1 MAAQKPL
8 IDWQRSSGTTERS
21 VVSGISQTRAV
32 NTAAKEQQR
41 SERLTRAI
49 FIVPAVIYLM
59 LMSIFPFV
67 YSLYL
72 SFFQAKLTRM
82 HNKFYI
88 GLDNYK
94 QLFADQ
100 VFLAALKNTFV
111 LTTSSIIIEVILA
124 FACAKVFLALK
135 DQRAGFFLR
144 SMSILPMMITP
155 LCVALIFSYILN
167 PTLGIFNYILSGFG
181 IEPISWFGNP
191 NLALWSIV
199 AINVWQWTPFMMLL
213 MLAGLV
219 SIPTSLYE
227 AASLE
232 KARWWHV
239 ARYIELPAIK
249 DVILIGII
257 LRVIDNLKLF
267 DLVYITTRGGPGD
280 STELLTFFAYRQN
293 FAFFNVGYGSAAAV
307 VILLIS
313 IIVTTVAVTFLRRM
327 QNA

>member
-1 MAAQKPL
+1 MSEAATK
-8 IDWQRSSGTTERS
+8 TEKIKRKGS
-21 VVSGISQTRAV
+21 LTRD
-32 NTAAKEQQR
+32 
-41 SERLTRAI
+41 ERLVRAA
-49 FIVPAVIYLM
+49 FIAPAVVYLM
-59 LMSIFPFV
+59 FMSIFPFIYSV
-67 YSLYL
+67 YLSLY
-72 SFFQAKLTRM
+72 QAKLTRL
-82 HNKFYI
+82 HKKFFV
-88 GLDNYK
+88 GFENYVN
-94 QLFADQ
+94 LFKDE
-100 VFLAALKNTFV
+100 VFLASLKNTFV
-111 LTTSSIIIEVILA
+111 LTTTSIVFEVILA
-124 FACAKVFLALK
+124 FACAKVFLSLK
-135 DQRAGFFLR
+135 EQKAGYFLR

-167 PTLGIFNYILSGFG
+167 PTLGILNYILSGVG
-181 IEPISWFGNP
+181 VEPISWFANP
-191 NLALWSIV
+191 NLALWSII

-219 SIPTSLYE
+219 SIPSSLYE

-239 ARYIELPAIK
+239 ARWIELPAIK

-280 STELLTFFAYRQN
+280 NTELLTYFTYRQD

-307 VILLIS
+307 IILVIS
-313 IIVTTVAVTFLRRM
+313 IFVTTIAVSFLRKM

>member
-1 MAAQKPL
+1 MSEAATK
-8 IDWQRSSGTTERS
+8 TEKIKRKGS
-21 VVSGISQTRAV
+21 LTRD
-32 NTAAKEQQR
+32 
-41 SERLTRAI
+41 ERLVRAA
-49 FIVPAVIYLM
+49 FIAPAVVYLM
-59 LMSIFPFV
+59 FMSIFPFI
-67 YSLYL
+67 YSVYL
-72 SFFQAKLTRM
+72 SFYQAKLTRL
-82 HNKFYI
+82 HKKFFV
-88 GLDNYK
+88 GFENYVN
-94 QLFADQ
+94 LFKDE
-100 VFLAALKNTFV
+100 VFLASLKNTFV
-111 LTTSSIIIEVILA
+111 LTTTSIVFEVILA
-124 FACAKVFLALK
+124 FACAKVFLSLK
-135 DQRAGFFLR
+135 EQKTGYFLR

-167 PTLGIFNYILSGFG
+167 PTLGILNYILSGVG
-181 IEPISWFGNP
+181 VEPISWFANP
-191 NLALWSIV
+191 NLALWSII

-219 SIPTSLYE
+219 SIPSSLYE

-239 ARYIELPAIK
+239 ARWIELPAIK

-280 STELLTFFAYRQN
+280 NTELLTYFTYRQD

-307 VILLIS
+307 IILVIS
-313 IIVTTVAVTFLRRM
+313 IFVTTIAVSFLRKM

>member
-1 MAAQKPL
+1 MSEAATK
-8 IDWQRSSGTTERS
+8 TEKIKRKGS
-21 VVSGISQTRAV
+21 LTRD
-32 NTAAKEQQR
+32 
-41 SERLTRAI
+41 ERLVRAA
-49 FIVPAVIYLM
+49 FIAPAVVYLM
-59 LMSIFPFV
+59 FMSIFPFIYSV
-67 YSLYL
+67 YLSLY
-72 SFFQAKLTRM
+72 QAKLTRL
-82 HNKFYI
+82 HKKFFV
-88 GLDNYK
+88 GFENYVN
-94 QLFADQ
+94 LFKDE
-100 VFLAALKNTFV
+100 VFLASLKNTFV
-111 LTTSSIIIEVILA
+111 LKTTSIVFEVILA
-124 FACAKVFLALK
+124 FACAKVFLSLK
-135 DQRAGFFLR
+135 EQKTGYFLR

-167 PTLGIFNYILSGFG
+167 PTLGILNYILSGVG
-181 IEPISWFGNP
+181 VEPISWFANP
-191 NLALWSIV
+191 NLALWSII

-219 SIPTSLYE
+219 SIPSSLYE

-239 ARYIELPAIK
+239 ARWIELPAIK

-280 STELLTFFAYRQN
+280 NTELLTYFTYRQD

-307 VILLIS
+307 IILVIS
-313 IIVTTVAVTFLRRM
+313 IFVTTIAVSFLRKM

>member
-1 MAAQKPL
+1 MRYVS
-8 IDWQRSSGTTERS
+8 DTT
-21 VVSGISQTRAV
+21 VQNQMQTR
-32 NTAAKEQQR
+32 TR
-41 SERLTRAI
+41 GHRGSERLVRAA
-49 FIVPAVIYLM
+49 FIVPAVVYLM

-67 YSLYL
+67 YSVYL
-72 SFFQAKLTRM
+72 SFYQAKLTRL
-82 HNKFYI
+82 HRKFFI
-88 GLDNYK
+88 GWDNYK
-94 QLFADQ
+94 QLFADE
-100 VFLAALKNTFV
+100 VFLAAIKNTFV
-111 LTTSSIIIEVILA
+111 LTTASIVLEVILA
-124 FACAKVFLALK
+124 FACAKVFLSLK
-135 DQRAGFFLR
+135 EQRAGYFLR
-144 SMSILPMMITP
+144 SISILPMMITP
-155 LCVALIFSYILN
+155 LCVALIFSYIMN
-167 PTLGIFNYILSGFG
+167 PTLGILNYILSGIG
-181 IEPISWFGNP
+181 VEPISWFGNP
-191 NLALWSIV
+191 NLALWSII

-239 ARYIELPAIK
+239 ARWIELPAIK

-280 STELLTFFAYRQN
+280 STELLTFFAYRQD

-307 VILLIS
+307 IILIIS
-313 IIVTTVAVTFLRRM
+313 IIVTTIAVSFLRRM

>member
-1 MAAQKPL
+1 MSEAATK
-8 IDWQRSSGTTERS
+8 TEKIKRKGS
-21 VVSGISQTRAV
+21 LTRD
-32 NTAAKEQQR
+32 
-41 SERLTRAI
+41 ERLVRAA
-49 FIVPAVIYLM
+49 FIAPAEVYLM
-59 LMSIFPFV
+59 FMSIFPFIYSV
-67 YSLYL
+67 YLSLY
-72 SFFQAKLTRM
+72 QAKLTRL
-82 HNKFYI
+82 HKKFFV
-88 GLDNYK
+88 GFENYVN
-94 QLFADQ
+94 LFKDE
-100 VFLAALKNTFV
+100 VFLASLKNTFV
-111 LTTSSIIIEVILA
+111 LTTTSIVFEVILA
-124 FACAKVFLALK
+124 FACAKVFLSLK
-135 DQRAGFFLR
+135 EQKTGYFLR

-167 PTLGIFNYILSGFG
+167 PTLGILNYILSGVG
-181 IEPISWFGNP
+181 VEPISWFANP
-191 NLALWSIV
+191 NLALWSII

-219 SIPTSLYE
+219 SIPSSLYE

-239 ARYIELPAIK
+239 ARWIELPAIK

-280 STELLTFFAYRQN
+280 NTELLTYFTYRQD

-307 VILLIS
+307 IILVIS
-313 IIVTTVAVTFLRRM
+313 IFVTTIAVSFLRKM

>member
-1 MAAQKPL
+1 MHMSNQIIWVKAVADVAPKNEK
-8 IDWQRSSGTTERS
+8 RTKSGT
-21 VVSGISQTRAV
+21 
-32 NTAAKEQQR
+32 
-41 SERLTRAI
+41 LTRDERFVRAA

-59 LMSIFPFV
+59 FMSIFPFV
-67 YSLYL
+67 YSVYL
-72 SFFQAKLTRM
+72 SFFQAKLTRL
-82 HNKFYI
+82 HKKFYI
-88 GLDNYK
+88 GFDNYK
-94 QLFADQ
+94 QLFSDE
-100 VFLAALKNTFV
+100 VFLAAMKNTFV
-111 LTTSSIIIEVILA
+111 LTTASIILELVLA
-124 FACAKVFLALK
+124 FACAKVFLALRE
-135 DQRAGFFLR
+135 QRAGFFLR

-181 IEPISWFGNP
+181 VEPISWFGNP
-191 NLALWSIV
+191 NLALWSII

-239 ARYIELPAIK
+239 ARWIELPAIK
-249 DVILIGII
+249 DVILIGLI

-280 STELLTFFAYRQN
+280 STELLTFFTYRQD

-307 VILLIS
+307 IILIIS
-313 IIVTTVAVTFLRRM
+313 IIVTTIAVSFLRRM

>member
-1 MAAQKPL
+1 MSEAATK
-8 IDWQRSSGTTERS
+8 TEKIKRKGS
-21 VVSGISQTRAV
+21 LTRD
-32 NTAAKEQQR
+32 
-41 SERLTRAI
+41 ERLVRAA
-49 FIVPAVIYLM
+49 FIAPAVVYLM
-59 LMSIFPFV
+59 FMSIFPFIYSV
-67 YSLYL
+67 YLSLY
-72 SFFQAKLTRM
+72 QAKLTRL
-82 HNKFYI
+82 HRKFFV
-88 GLDNYK
+88 GFENYVN
-94 QLFADQ
+94 LFKDE
-100 VFLAALKNTFV
+100 VFLASLKNTFV
-111 LTTSSIIIEVILA
+111 LTTTSIVFEVILA
-124 FACAKVFLALK
+124 FACAKVFLSLK
-135 DQRAGFFLR
+135 EQKAGYFLR

-167 PTLGIFNYILSGFG
+167 PTLGILNYILSGVG
-181 IEPISWFGNP
+181 VEPISWFANP
-191 NLALWSIV
+191 NLALWSII

-219 SIPTSLYE
+219 SIPSSLYE

-239 ARYIELPAIK
+239 ARWIELPAIK

-280 STELLTFFAYRQN
+280 NTELLTYFTYRQD

-307 VILLIS
+307 IILVIS
-313 IIVTTVAVTFLRRM
+313 IFVTTIAVSFLRKM

>member
-1 MAAQKPL
+1 VSEAATK
-8 IDWQRSSGTTERS
+8 TEKIKRKGS
-21 VVSGISQTRAV
+21 LTRD
-32 NTAAKEQQR
+32 
-41 SERLTRAI
+41 ERLVRAA
-49 FIVPAVIYLM
+49 FIAPAVVYLM
-59 LMSIFPFV
+59 FMSIFPFIYSV
-67 YSLYL
+67 YLSLY
-72 SFFQAKLTRM
+72 QAKLTRL
-82 HNKFYI
+82 HKKFFV
-88 GLDNYK
+88 GFENYVN
-94 QLFADQ
+94 LFKDE
-100 VFLAALKNTFV
+100 VFLASLKNTFV
-111 LTTSSIIIEVILA
+111 LTTTSIVFEVILA
-124 FACAKVFLALK
+124 FACAKVFLSLK
-135 DQRAGFFLR
+135 EQKTGYFLR

-167 PTLGIFNYILSGFG
+167 PTLGILNYILSGVG
-181 IEPISWFGNP
+181 VEPISWFANP
-191 NLALWSIV
+191 NLALWSII

-219 SIPTSLYE
+219 SIPSSLYE

-239 ARYIELPAIK
+239 ARWIELPAIK

-280 STELLTFFAYRQN
+280 NTELLTYFTYRQD

-307 VILLIS
+307 IILVIS
-313 IIVTTVAVTFLRRM
+313 IFVTTIAVSFLRKM

>member
-1 MAAQKPL
+1 MSEAATK
-8 IDWQRSSGTTERS
+8 TEKIKRKGS
-21 VVSGISQTRAV
+21 LTRD
-32 NTAAKEQQR
+32 
-41 SERLTRAI
+41 ERLVRAA
-49 FIVPAVIYLM
+49 FIAPAVVYLM
-59 LMSIFPFV
+59 FMSIFQFIYSV
-67 YSLYL
+67 YLSLY
-72 SFFQAKLTRM
+72 QAKLTRL
-82 HNKFYI
+82 HKKFFV
-88 GLDNYK
+88 GFENYVN
-94 QLFADQ
+94 LFKDE
-100 VFLAALKNTFV
+100 VFLASLKNTFV
-111 LTTSSIIIEVILA
+111 LTTTSIVFEVILA
-124 FACAKVFLALK
+124 FACAKVFLSLK
-135 DQRAGFFLR
+135 EQKTGYFLR

-167 PTLGIFNYILSGFG
+167 PTLGILNYILSGVG
-181 IEPISWFGNP
+181 VEPISWFANP
-191 NLALWSIV
+191 NLALWSII

-219 SIPTSLYE
+219 SIPSSLYE

-239 ARYIELPAIK
+239 ARWIELPAIK

-280 STELLTFFAYRQN
+280 NTELLTYFTYRQD

-307 VILLIS
+307 IILVIS
-313 IIVTTVAVTFLRRM
+313 IFVTTIAVSFLRKM

>member
-1 MAAQKPL
+1 MSEAATK
-8 IDWQRSSGTTERS
+8 TEKIKRKGS
-21 VVSGISQTRAV
+21 LTRD
-32 NTAAKEQQR
+32 
-41 SERLTRAI
+41 ERLVRAA
-49 FIVPAVIYLM
+49 FIAPAVVYLM
-59 LMSIFPFV
+59 FMSIFPFIYSV
-67 YSLYL
+67 YLSLY
-72 SFFQAKLTRM
+72 QAKLTRL
-82 HNKFYI
+82 HKKFFV
-88 GLDNYK
+88 GFENYVN
-94 QLFADQ
+94 LFKDE
-100 VFLAALKNTFV
+100 VFLASLKNTFV
-111 LTTSSIIIEVILA
+111 LTTRSIVFEVILA
-124 FACAKVFLALK
+124 FACAKVFLSLK
-135 DQRAGFFLR
+135 EQKTGYFLR

-167 PTLGIFNYILSGFG
+167 PTLGILNYILSGVG
-181 IEPISWFGNP
+181 VEPISWFANP
-191 NLALWSIV
+191 NLALWSII

-219 SIPTSLYE
+219 SIPSSLYE

-239 ARYIELPAIK
+239 ARWIELPAIK

-280 STELLTFFAYRQN
+280 NTELLTYFTYRQD

-307 VILLIS
+307 IILVIS
-313 IIVTTVAVTFLRRM
+313 IFVTTIAVSFLRKM

>member
-1 MAAQKPL
+1 MSEAATK
-8 IDWQRSSGTTERS
+8 TEKIKRKGS
-21 VVSGISQTRAV
+21 LTRD
-32 NTAAKEQQR
+32 
-41 SERLTRAI
+41 ERLVRAA
-49 FIVPAVIYLM
+49 FIAPAVVYLM
-59 LMSIFPFV
+59 FMSIFPFIYSV
-67 YSLYL
+67 YLSLY
-72 SFFQAKLTRM
+72 QAKLTRL
-82 HNKFYI
+82 HKKFFV
-88 GLDNYK
+88 GFENYVN
-94 QLFADQ
+94 LFKDE
-100 VFLAALKNTFV
+100 VFLASLKNTFV
-111 LTTSSIIIEVILA
+111 LTTTSIVFEVILA
-124 FACAKVFLALK
+124 FACAKVFLSLK
-135 DQRAGFFLR
+135 EQKTGYFLR

-167 PTLGIFNYILSGFG
+167 PTLGILNYILSGVG
-181 IEPISWFGNP
+181 VEPISWFANP
-191 NLALWSIV
+191 NLALWSII

-219 SIPTSLYE
+219 SIPSSLYE

-239 ARYIELPAIK
+239 ARWIELPAIK

-280 STELLTFFAYRQN
+280 NTELLTYFTYRQD

-307 VILLIS
+307 IILVIS
-313 IIVTTVAVTFLRRM
+313 IFVTTIAVSFLRKM

>member
-1 MAAQKPL
+1 MSEAATK
-8 IDWQRSSGTTERS
+8 TEKIKRKGS
-21 VVSGISQTRAV
+21 LTRD
-32 NTAAKEQQR
+32 
-41 SERLTRAI
+41 ERLVRAA
-49 FIVPAVIYLM
+49 FIAPAVVYLM
-59 LMSIFPFV
+59 FMSIFPFIYSV
-67 YSLYL
+67 YLSLY
-72 SFFQAKLTRM
+72 QAKLTRL
-82 HNKFYI
+82 HKKFFV
-88 GLDNYK
+88 GFENYVN
-94 QLFADQ
+94 LFKDE
-100 VFLAALKNTFV
+100 VFLASLKNTFV
-111 LTTSSIIIEVILA
+111 LTTTSIVFEVILA
-124 FACAKVFLALK
+124 FACAKVFLSLK
-135 DQRAGFFLR
+135 EQKTGYFLR

-167 PTLGIFNYILSGFG
+167 PTLGILNYIRSGVG
-181 IEPISWFGNP
+181 VEPISWFANP
-191 NLALWSIV
+191 NLALWSII

-219 SIPTSLYE
+219 SIPSSLYE

-239 ARYIELPAIK
+239 ARWIELPAIK

-280 STELLTFFAYRQN
+280 NTELLTYFTYRQD

-307 VILLIS
+307 IILVIS
-313 IIVTTVAVTFLRRM
+313 IFVTTIAVSFLRKM

>member
-1 MAAQKPL
+1 MSEAATK
-8 IDWQRSSGTTERS
+8 TEKIKRKGS
-21 VVSGISQTRAV
+21 LTRD
-32 NTAAKEQQR
+32 
-41 SERLTRAI
+41 ERLVRAA
-49 FIVPAVIYLM
+49 FIAPAVVYLM
-59 LMSIFPFV
+59 FMSIFPFIYSV
-67 YSLYL
+67 YLSLY
-72 SFFQAKLTRM
+72 QAKLTRL
-82 HNKFYI
+82 HKKFFVWFE
-88 GLDNYK
+88 NYVN
-94 QLFADQ
+94 LFKDE
-100 VFLAALKNTFV
+100 VFLASLKNTFV
-111 LTTSSIIIEVILA
+111 LTTTSIVFEVILA
-124 FACAKVFLALK
+124 FACAKVFLSLK
-135 DQRAGFFLR
+135 EQKTGYFLR

-167 PTLGIFNYILSGFG
+167 PTLGILNYILSGVG
-181 IEPISWFGNP
+181 VEPISWFANP
-191 NLALWSIV
+191 NLALWSII

-219 SIPTSLYE
+219 SIPSSLYE

-239 ARYIELPAIK
+239 ARWIELPAIK

-280 STELLTFFAYRQN
+280 NTELLTYFTYRQD

-307 VILLIS
+307 IILVIS
-313 IIVTTVAVTFLRRM
+313 IFVTTIAVSFLRKM